1 MDFLYDVESVKNRPD
16 KTVLAIQSQCPDLLL
31 APEVASPKL
40 VKHLELDLGLDY
52 IKETYDSDL
61 YRYRREGVLCNCK
74 CDENKCEKCD
84 WYNCLYEV
92 YTDTLCKDLVNFTN
106 LTTFIVTD
114 VKLSTELWIQFAKN
128 STCLERLTFES
139 KMEVFKGEYDDIRLG
154 AYFDEQPPKNAALD
168 AIVKIPTLKHLSFD
182 CVNMRYF
189 PPGPSNIE
197 SLYLD
202 VIDIEKYDH
211 FFDKYRYSEN
221 VPEFKSPW
229 NDLGFSSSFDLSG
242 HQNLKDVKIEY
253 IGCIKFSDLHLEKL
267 KNLESLYIR
276 ECFIKDEEDEKS
288 LKAILKLPN
297 LKKYELVPVN
307 R

>member
-1 MDFLYDVESVKNRPD
+1 MRAK
-16 KTVLAIQSQCPDLLL
+16 
-31 APEVASPKL
+31 
-40 VKHLELDLGLDY
+40 
-52 IKETYDSDL
+52 
-61 YRYRREGVLCNCK
+61 
-74 CDENKCEKCD
+74 NKCEKCD

-92 YTDTLCKDLVNFTN
+92 YTDTLCKDLVHFTN
-106 LTTFIVTD
+106 LETFVAHD

-128 STCLERLTFES
+128 STCLETLTFKS
-139 KMEVFKGEYDDIRLG
+139 SARAVAGEYDDLG
-154 AYFDEQPPKNAALD
+154 FGEHYDEHYDKKPPKNAALD

-182 CVNMRYF
+182 RINMRYF
-189 PPGPSNIE
+189 PPGPSSIE
-197 SLYLD
+197 SLHLN
-202 VIDIEKYDH
+202 VVDIEKYNYIEKNFSYKVDNL
-211 FFDKYRYSEN
+211 SN
-221 VPEFKSPW
+221 FKSHW

-297 LKKYELVPVN
+297 LKKYELVHFN